1 MEINRNKQT
10 NIFIGSGPGDEG
22 RLESKRENKSKGL
35 VYHLQQETHSSPP
48 PSHRPDA
55 KLLAQVPTFC
65 HHSEAETVISAL
77 T

>member
-10 NIFIGSGPGDEG
+10 NIGSEPGEEG
-22 RLESKRENKSKGL
+22 RLERKRENKSKGL

-48 PSHRPDA
+48 PSRRPDA
-55 KLLAQVPTFC
+55 KLLARVPAFC